1 MKHDTPAAGELVSL
15 SRFRPLRRYAM
26 LIAVLLA
33 MALGFP
39 ARAAGPAFLVK
50 DINTTPDPHPDSSPH
65 NMLAV
70 GNAFYFVADNGN
82 SGAELWKSDG
92 TPGGTTL
99 VKDINPGA
107 GGSDPSF
114 LTDVN
119 GTLFFSA
126 SDGGFFD
133 NRELW
138 TSDGTPAGTVRI
150 KDIRPGASSSAPT
163 ELLNANGMLV
173 FAADDGIGGAELW
186 KSDGTPAGT
195 VMVQDIA
202 PGAANS
208 NPAGLTIAGDLVFF
222 GANGGDG
229 QELWAVPIPSPA
241 PARRYVYLPL
251 VRR

>member
-15 SRFRPLRRYAM
+15 GRFRPLRRYAM

-39 ARAAGPAFLVK
+39 ARAAGPA
-50 DINTTPDPHPDSSPH
+50 
-65 NMLAV
+65 
-70 GNAFYFVADNGN
+70 
-82 SGAELWKSDG
+82 
-92 TPGGTTL
+92 TL

-138 TSDGTPAGTVRI
+138 TSDGTPAGTVRV
-150 KDIRPGASSSAPT
+150 KDIRPGPF
-163 ELLNANGMLV
+163 E
-173 FAADDGIGGAELW
+173 
-186 KSDGTPAGT
+186 
-195 VMVQDIA
+195 
-202 PGAANS
+202 S
-208 NPAGLTIAGDLVFF
+208 NPSGLT
-222 GANGGDG
+222 
-229 QELWAVPIPSPA
+229 
-241 PARRYVYLPL
+241 
-251 VRR
+251 